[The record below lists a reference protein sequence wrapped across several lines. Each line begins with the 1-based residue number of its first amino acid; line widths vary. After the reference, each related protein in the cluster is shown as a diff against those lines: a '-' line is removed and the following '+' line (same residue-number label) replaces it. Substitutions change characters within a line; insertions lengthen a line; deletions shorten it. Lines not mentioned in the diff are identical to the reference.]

1 VRRLRI
7 ALATGAIAVTM
18 AQVASAADPTTTTT
32 PAETPAPPTTT
43 TPTTGVTVTPAPVP
57 EPAPTPNPPKP
68 SGQSKGGNQ
77 GSSGNSGNDQGS
89 TKQGAQKGNGKDGNA
104 NGQQGGTSVNS
115 GGAAVAP
122 TAPGISALGLPGLA
136 PTSCTTGAGAPLYLL
151 PIYQQASDTY
161 GLGPQGPG
169 VLAAINGI
177 ESGFGANLGPSSA
190 GAVGWMQFMPSTWAT
205 YGVDANGDGKADP
218 NDPQDAIFAA
228 ARYLQAAGMPVDTAG
243 AIFAYNHADWYVA
256 AVLANAGCYGG
267 SIGTLAM
274 MSGIQTLTCKAAAG
288 THVPLYYMQAF
299 EDAAGRFGL
308 GERGVWALAAV
319 ARLESNFGRSMPPE
333 QLLRSG
339 PLGLD
344 RDEWNRFEIDGDGD
358 GRIEHVSIEDSA
370 ATLAREIWSRGS
382 LSAGLFLHNQA
393 EWYVQQVLE
402 QANQISG
409 TCTTANGDWNV
420 ALPEASGSLTNS
432 ATSNPVLGW
441 QRGRIDMGVDF
452 SAAPGTPIRAPLD
465 AVVVKVGAPGWPGG
479 GGGVLLQLANGKYMF
494 IYESVQALVAPGERV
509 QAGQVIAFGS
519 ATSASTGIEI
529 GFADANGTPLAH
541 DVYTEGDVTAW
552 GQVMAQFLSELG
564 VP

>member
-1 VRRLRI
+1 MRRLRI
-7 ALATGAIAVTM
+7 ALATGAIAVAM
-18 AQVASAADPTTTTT
+18 AQVASAADPATTTTT
-32 PAETPAPPTTT
+32 TAETPPPPAAT
-43 TPTTGVTVTPAPVP
+43 TPPPTGVTVTPTPVP
-57 EPAPTPNPPKP
+57 PAPSSPKP
-68 SGQSKGGNQ
+68 GGQGDKP
-77 GSSGNSGNDQGS
+77 GSSGNGANHQGGSKQNGNKGDAKQAKGDS
-89 TKQGAQKGNGKDGNA
+89 NGNQGATND
-104 NGQQGGTSVNS
+104 T
-115 GGAAVAP
+115 GGAALAP
-122 TAPGISALGLPGLA
+122 TAPGISALGLTGLA
-136 PTSCTTGAGAPLYLL
+136 PTSCATGAGAPLYLL
-151 PIYQQASDTY
+151 PIYQQASDSY

-228 ARYLQAAGMPVDTAG
+228 ARYLQAAGMPVDTAS

-256 AVLANAGCYGG
+256 AVLADAGCYGG
-267 SIGTLAM
+267 SISPLVMTT
-274 MSGIQTLTCKAAAG
+274 SGIQTLTCKAASG

-319 ARLESNFGRSMPPE
+319 ARLESNFGRSMPPG

-409 TCTTANGDWNV
+409 TCTTASSNWDV

-465 AVVVKVGAPGWPGG
+465 ALVVKVGAPGWPGG
-479 GGGVLLQLANGKYMF
+479 GGGVLLQLANGTHIF

-509 QAGQVIAFGS
+509 QAGQVIAIGS
-519 ATSASTGIEI
+519 ATAASTGIEI
-529 GFADANGTPLAH
+529 GFADANGSPLAAP
-541 DVYTEGDVTAW
+541 VYSEGDVTAW
-552 GQVMAQFLSELG
+552 GQQMALFLSELG